1 MWTLPLDSGWEIE
14 PNTYWQREAKHV
26 FTRSA
31 WLVRNPRLV
40 ELFPLPKLR
49 PSDTLLVRA
58 IPIAQASDKDRDPVR
73 LVIQRDGLVDSQKR
87 ARAP

>member
-1 MWTLPLDSGWEIE
+1 MEDRAEHLLAAGGKARFLHAEPGWSE
-14 PNTYWQREAKHV
+14 T
-26 FTRSA
+26 
-31 WLVRNPRLV
+31 PRLV